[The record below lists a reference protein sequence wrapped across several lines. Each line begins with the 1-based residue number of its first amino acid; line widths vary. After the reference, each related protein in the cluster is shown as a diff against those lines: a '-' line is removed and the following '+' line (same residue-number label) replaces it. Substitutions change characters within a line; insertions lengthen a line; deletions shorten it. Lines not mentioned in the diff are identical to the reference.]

1 MWNRKSWDRNRGLQS
16 DAFSDALKKAAG
28 SNPVIVQSPK
38 HGGVPETPGTDIA
51 DPYGSILK
59 PKNVPVWDHH
69 PATPAEEA
77 IYMGTHI
84 HAESNPLG
92 LHSHVIGG
100 KISGGHSHGPQ
111 NRFGGHHH
119 RSGAIEMSISIDGSH
134 VHEAG
139 TNHPDG
145 EHTHVPE
152 NFG

>member
-1 MWNRKSWDRNRGLQS
+1 MWKREYLPRNRGLQA
-16 DAFSDALKKAAG
+16 DVFSDAMKKAAG
-28 SNPVIVQSPK
+28 ASPVIVDKLK

-51 DPYGSILK
+51 DPYASILK

-77 IYMGTHI
+77 LYMGTHI

-92 LHSHVIGG
+92 LHTHIKSG
-100 KISGGHSHGPQ
+100 KLAGGHSHGPQ

-119 RSGAIEMSISIDGSH
+119 KQGAIEMSISIDGSH

-139 TNHPDG
+139 RNHPDG
-145 EHTHVPE
+145 GHEHCPE